1 MPHFDIVRKAT
12 PSDTFR
18 VKSVM
23 GMYDMTTSAVEE
35 HFEGDLELPDEWTI
49 GLIVGRSGSGKTTIA
64 RELFGDYIVDGFD
77 WTHESIVDDMPR
89 DASMQDITRVLT
101 SVGFASPP
109 SWLKPY
115 SVLSNGEKMRCD
127 LARAILEK
135 RDFFVFDEF
144 TSVVDRNVARVGS
157 FAMQK
162 ALRKMGGGRKFV
174 AVTCHADVEEWL
186 MPDWVFNTD
195 TMTFSTKDLEE
206 QKKNRPRIKLDIIET
221 KRKREYWAM
230 FSKYHYL
237 AHNFNT
243 AARVFV
249 AFADGVLCGFSSVLP
264 LPHPSVKNIWKF
276 HRTVVFP
283 DYQGIGV
290 ASAMRDCIA
299 DEFLDEGRRIT
310 TVTSNRAMI
319 ESMRRDPR
327 WVCGHI
333 GRLKTYS
340 TTGIMNNYRTNESAN
355 RITASWEYLGDKN
368 IYRRGEDAA
377 REAIPLTLSPAEQQI
392 VDNLSK

>member
-162 ALRKMGGGRKFV
+162 ALRKMGGG
-174 AVTCHADVEEWL
+174 
-186 MPDWVFNTD
+186 
-195 TMTFSTKDLEE
+195 
-206 QKKNRPRIKLDIIET
+206 
-221 KRKREYWAM
+221 
-230 FSKYHYL
+230 
-237 AHNFNT
+237 
-243 AARVFV
+243 
-249 AFADGVLCGFSSVLP
+249 
-264 LPHPSVKNIWKF
+264 
-276 HRTVVFP
+276 
-283 DYQGIGV
+283 
-290 ASAMRDCIA
+290 
-299 DEFLDEGRRIT
+299 
-310 TVTSNRAMI
+310 
-319 ESMRRDPR
+319 
-327 WVCGHI
+327 
-333 GRLKTYS
+333 
-340 TTGIMNNYRTNESAN
+340 
-355 RITASWEYLGDKN
+355 
-368 IYRRGEDAA
+368 
-377 REAIPLTLSPAEQQI
+377 
-392 VDNLSK
+392 